1 MLADE
6 HAYLFRIFGW
16 CSLQSKRAVSVDN
29 LLVTL
34 EDPEDHRVNW

>member
-6 HAYLFRIFGW
+6 HVYGSIFGW
-16 CSLQSKRAVSVDN
+16 CSLQSKRVVSADN

-34 EDPEDHRVNW
+34 EDPENHRVSW